1 MNYLLKALMNDR
13 KKVRIKEE
21 MSPNPLGYIKGNV
34 GMLLEYLK
42 RV

>member
-1 MNYLLKALMNDR
+1 MNYFFKVLMNDR

-21 MSPNPLGYIKGNV
+21 MSFNFLGYIKGNV
-34 GMLLEYLK
+34 GMFLEYLK